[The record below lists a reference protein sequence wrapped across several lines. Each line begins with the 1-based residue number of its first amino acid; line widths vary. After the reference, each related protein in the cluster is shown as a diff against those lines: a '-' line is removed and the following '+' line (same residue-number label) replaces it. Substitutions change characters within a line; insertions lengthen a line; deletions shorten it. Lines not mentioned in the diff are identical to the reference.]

1 MDFELH
7 IEPGEPVVLGVNRQ
21 FSGLLDVSIPVEPRP
36 PGEWWEI
43 FNGPMLGSAF
53 SLRMDPPKGSV
64 STIQI
69 RPPDAEIEKYVAHVC
84 ERVKAAN
91 EHYNRD
97 IAPRLRRAYEE
108 RVRADAD
115 YTRRIEA
122 AQERLKKRA

>member
-21 FSGLLDVSIPVEPRP
+21 FSGLLDVSVPLEPRP

-43 FNGPMLGSAF
+43 FNAPTVGASF
-53 SLRMDPPKGSV
+53 SLAMDPPKGSV
-64 STIQI
+64 STVHI
-69 RPPDAEIEKYVAHVC
+69 RPPDAEIEKYVAHVG
-84 ERVKAAN
+84 ERVKSAN
-91 EHYNRD
+91 GQYNRD

-108 RVRADAD
+108 RQREEDE

-122 AQERLKKRA
+122 AQARLKKNA